1 MSCFPQIKG
10 DKMIKFDG
18 TRCPA
23 SRACQPRDLKAKC
36 QGKVS
41 RQNWQLLR
49 TTPKERERKLMKKI
63 VEVLANREEL
73 IDRSLGIVLSKIHAA
88 IAERGVCTIAAAGG
102 STPEPLYRALSTQDL
117 PWDKIHVFWGDE
129 RYVPPEHPD
138 SNQKMARLA
147 WLDRVNIPA
156 RNIHPMPTGAGD
168 PAADASAHQIE
179 LQQFFKVSDGEFPA
193 FDIIL
198 LGIGD
203 DAHTASDRGRRPH
216 SLSISRH
223 SSPASSRR
231 PSNCRQQRRSTP
243 HHLYSPF
250 NQPRPVRHLHGR
262 RSQQTTRPGSNFC
275 PRSRRND
282 LSSQTRSTRRRTL
295 VAARCGCWLLRK
307 IADRSASVPTKSALS
322 QTQSGPSPRR
332 SRRQSGPSPR
342 RSRRQLS
349 S

>member
-23 SRACQPRDLKAKC
+23 CRACQPRDLKAKC
-36 QGKVS
+36 QCKIGNCSEQHPRKV
-41 RQNWQLLR
+41 
-49 TTPKERERKLMKKI
+49 KRKLMKKI

-73 IDRSLGIVLSKIHAA
+73 INRSLGIVLSKIHAA

-102 STPEPLYRALSTQDL
+102 SPPEPRYRALSGQDL

-156 RNIHPMPTGAGD
+156 SNIHPMPTGADD
-168 PAADASAHQIE
+168 PAADALAHQIE

-203 DAHTASDRGRRPH
+203 DAHTASLFPGTAALQVRDALVTVG
-216 SLSISRH
+216 
-223 SSPASSRR
+223 
-231 PSNCRQQRRSTP
+231 NKDG
-243 HHLYSPF
+243 
-250 NQPRPVRHLHGR
+250 QPRIPFTVPLINR
-262 RSQQTTRPGSNFC
+262 
-275 PRSRRND
+275 
-282 LSSQTRSTRRRTL
+282 
-295 VAARCGCWLLRK
+295 ARCVIFIVAGASKQPAPAQIFAPAADEMTYPARLVQPEGELWWLLD
-307 IADRSASVPTKSALS
+307 AAAGSSVK
-322 QTQSGPSPRR
+322 
-332 SRRQSGPSPR
+332 
-342 RSRRQLS
+342 
-349 S
+349 